1 MKTSSFRERRVLLV
15 LTLLGAVVAV
25 WFSPLDHSASESL
38 DAGTKRAFVTFASA
52 RALNGVISFVQGTEV
67 NAGVGL
73 SATLAVGEVLDPIN
87 DLVEQFGQLMLIATV
102 SFGVQEVLLAM
113 GRDWAVKLALTLIV
127 LGWLGYHLLG
137 RGVPRWLNALLILG
151 LMARFAIP
159 VAAVGTELVFQ
170 HFLEE
175 DYQASESV
183 LAHTRSSVIELTEEI
198 GEPRDESGTATAAE
212 DESDWLSDALET
224 FRGAAQ
230 AMDVNGR
237 VEALKA
243 TVSDVADDIVRL
255 IVVFLLQTL
264 VVPVGILWLLYGLV
278 RHVLSG
284 QISGG
289 GSRNRSE

>member
-15 LTLLGAVVAV
+15 LALLGAVVAV
-25 WFSPLDHSASESL
+25 WFSPLDNTASESL

-52 RALNGVISFVQGTEV
+52 RALNGVISFAQGTEV

-113 GRDWAVKLALTLIV
+113 GRDWAVKLVLTVIV

-137 RGVPRWLNALLILG
+137 PGVPRWLNALLILG

-175 DYQASESV
+175 DYLASESA
-183 LAHTRSSVIELTEEI
+183 LSNTRSSVVELTGEI
-198 GEPRDESGTATAAE
+198 AEPRDESRAAE
-212 DESDWLSDALET
+212 EEESDWIADALDT

-264 VVPVGILWLLYGLV
+264 VVPVGILWLLYGLA
-278 RHVLSG
+278 RHILSG
-284 QISGG
+284 QIQG
-289 GSRNRSE
+289 GSVRDRRE

>member
-1 MKTSSFRERRVLLV
+1 MKTSSFRERRGLLV
-15 LTLLGAVVAV
+15 LVLLGAIVAV
-25 WFSPLDHSASESL
+25 WFSPLDHPASESL

-52 RALNGVISFVQGTEV
+52 RALNGVISFAQGTEV

-113 GRDWAVKLALTLIV
+113 GRDWAVKLALTVIA
-127 LGWLGYHLLG
+127 LGWLSYHLLG
-137 RGVPRWLNALLILG
+137 SGVPRWLNALLILG

>member
-1 MKTSSFRERRVLLV
+1 MKTSSLRERRVLPV
-15 LTLLGAVVAV
+15 LALLATVVAV
-25 WFSPLDHSASESL
+25 WFSPLDNTASESL

-52 RALNGVISFVQGTEV
+52 RALNGVIS
-67 NAGVGL
+67 
-73 SATLAVGEVLDPIN
+73 LAVGEVLDPIN

-113 GRDWAVKLALTLIV
+113 GRDWGVKLLLTLIV

-137 RGVPRWLNALLILG
+137 RGVPAWLNALLILG

-175 DYQASESV
+175 NYLASESA
-183 LAHTRSSVIELTEEI
+183 LTRTRSSVVELTEEI
-198 GEPRDESGTATAAE
+198 AEPGDGSSPPGAE
-212 DESDWLSDALET
+212 EEESDWISDALET

-237 VEALKA
+237 IEALKA

-264 VVPVGILWLLYGLV
+264 VVPVGILWLLFGLA

-284 QISGG
+284 QIAGG
-289 GSRNRSE
+289 GSRDRTE